1 MILSKELHD
10 SLQKFWE
17 VEDLPKQ
24 SFLTPEEK
32 YCEDFFRK
40 THYRQADGRYVVNM
54 PLNEKIQLLGRSK
67 QFALKQFFS
76 MERKMAKNP
85 TFRSDYVNFMRTH
98 EECGFM
104 SLTHETKEDGYYI
117 PHHGVYTVQFKQI
130 PNCIQCFSAKF
141 QLAFHSTNVKW
152 LVQNDK
158 MILQSF

>member
-40 THYRQADGRYVVNM
+40 THYHQADGRYVVNM

-76 MERKMAKNP
+76 MERKWQKIQPFARIMLISCEHMKNVG
-85 TFRSDYVNFMRTH
+85 S
-98 EECGFM
+98 
-104 SLTHETKEDGYYI
+104 
-117 PHHGVYTVQFKQI
+117 
-130 PNCIQCFSAKF
+130 
-141 QLAFHSTNVKW
+141 
-152 LVQNDK
+152 
-158 MILQSF
+158 